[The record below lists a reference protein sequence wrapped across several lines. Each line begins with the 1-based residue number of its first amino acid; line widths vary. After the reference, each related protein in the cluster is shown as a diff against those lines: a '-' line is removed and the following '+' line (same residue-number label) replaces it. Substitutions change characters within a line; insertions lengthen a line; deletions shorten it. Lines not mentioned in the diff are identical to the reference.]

1 MSARTALVAL
11 AFAGVACSSTVATDP
26 APAPS
31 ETVPEAA
38 APTRPTVEA
47 ELARFLTGSF
57 DSKDQAASDKSYF
70 EISLEICPIDAK
82 EIGERVL
89 YVEQA
94 RVGSAPYRQRLYVI
108 DRKDET
114 TAVSRVFELKAP
126 KSWVG
131 ACARE
136 ERKASPA
143 DADEKIGCSVEMH
156 RVGDA
161 FEGATPDL
169 TWTGSTFEKSKG
181 NVRCPSELNGATY
194 ASSTVRLEENLMVS
208 WDRGYDDAGKQVW
221 GATAG
226 GYRFVRRR

>member
-1 MSARTALVAL
+1 MKTRSVLAAL
-11 AFAGVACSSTVATDP
+11 ALAGTACSSTAATDP

-31 ETVPEAA
+31 GTLPEAA
-38 APTRPTVEA
+38 PPARPAVEA

-143 DADEKIGCSVEMH
+143 DADEKVGCSVEMH
-156 RVGDA
+156 LVGDA

-169 TWTGSTFEKSKG
+169 AWTGSSFEKSQGK
-181 NVRCPSELNGATY
+181 VRCPSELNGATY